1 MQRADRHHSV
11 WISHRQRWPA
21 QLRANHP
28 SRLLDRHAAGRV
40 VPILGAPSSR
50 RMRYRPF
57 RRRPAR
63 ALVFT
68 RAGRC
73 LPKPFA
79 NSPLRLSNVHV
90 SLIPP
95 CAQALAHVIDC
106 IPSDLPPVFLRLKT
120 AWLVLDVITVTS
132 APFAYT
138 NAPDRHI
145 RPEYQPG
152 RGCHI
157 ALIDTSPRCRRRYCL
172 STDLRINVRPIEISS
187 PG

>member
-138 NAPDRHI
+138 NAHDRHI

-152 RGCHI
+152 R
-157 ALIDTSPRCRRRYCL
+157 DVTSRSSTPARAVAGATACL
-172 STDLRINVRPIEISS
+172 QIFVLM
-187 PG
+187 